1 MSLIRQIWSLLLG
14 TVFIAFVGSFFVWM
28 ASSRIYLETQLAV
41 KNSDNAQALALTL
54 SQQHG
59 DPALMELAVAAQFDT
74 GYYRSIR
81 LTGANGKLLIDRSAP
96 EDTAGRYVPA
106 WFVRLTPI
114 ASAPGVA
121 QVSDG
126 WRSLGTLEVVS
137 HSSFAHIQL
146 WKGSLQT
153 GMLLLIVGVIAG
165 GLGTWGVRRLQRPL
179 QATAEQAQALM
190 ERRFITVKEPK
201 VPELARLTR
210 AMNAVVERLRAVFDE
225 QATQV
230 EALRVQAYCDPLTGL
245 SHRRHFLSQFGAE
258 LTRHEGSG
266 NGVLL
271 LARVMHLAELNRDL
285 GHARTDR
292 LLQTMGQTLTT
303 VLKAGGG
310 EAIGRLNG
318 SDFSLSLPPG
328 GSLRDQAEDV
338 AQRLRQACSGVAGE
352 AAIVVAGVSWQRGV
366 KVHEVLSA
374 ADEALARAESRG
386 AYSVEV
392 FEGEVGQRAL
402 LGEDEWRRRISMAV
416 AERRGQLAR
425 LPVASRDGQLI
436 HHESPLSLQIDL
448 QNGFDAAAHWM
459 PLALRTGLMPAVD
472 ELAVGLAL
480 EQIASDGLP
489 RCIDLSPASL
499 ADSGYVP
506 SLRSQLTASPRAAT
520 KLWLAVAESAAV
532 ERFELVRELCKQLRP
547 FGVQVGLDHAGE
559 RLARIG
565 NLVELGLDFIK
576 LDAAVTEGV
585 STDAARAAHIRGI
598 ASMAH
603 GLGLKVYAEDVA
615 SPDDAKALWGCG
627 LDGIRTA

>member
-14 TVFIAFVGSFFVWM
+14 TVVIAFVGSFFVWM
-28 ASSRIYLETQLAV
+28 ASSRIYLETQLAL

-59 DPALMELAVAAQFDT
+59 DAALMELAVAAQFDT

-81 LTGANGKLLIDRSAP
+81 LTGAGGKLLIDRSAVD
-96 EDTAGRYVPA
+96 ETSDRYVPG
-106 WFVRLTPI
+106 WFVKLTPI
-114 ASAPGVA
+114 SSAPGVA

-146 WKGSLQT
+146 WNGSLQT
-153 GMLLLIVGVIAG
+153 GLLLLIVGVIAG

-179 QATAEQAQALM
+179 KATAEQAQSLM

-201 VPELARLTR
+201 VPELAQLTR

-225 QATQV
+225 QAAQV

-245 SHRRHFLSQFGAE
+245 SQRRHFLSQFSAE
-258 LTRHEGSG
+258 LSRPEGAG
-266 NGVLL
+266 TGVLL
-271 LARVMHLAELNRDL
+271 LARVMHLGDLNRDL

-292 LLQTMGQTLTT
+292 LLQAMGQTLTT
-303 VLKAGGG
+303 ALKAGGG

-328 GSLRDQAEDV
+328 GALRDQAEDV
-338 AQRLRQACSGVAGE
+338 AQRLRQACAAVAGE

-392 FEGEVGQRAL
+392 FEGEVGHRAL
-402 LGEDEWRRRISMAV
+402 HGEDEWRRRISMAV

-425 LPVASRDGQLI
+425 LGVSARDGQLI
-436 HHESPLSLQIDL
+436 HYESPLSLQIDL
-448 QNGFDAAAHWM
+448 QHGFDAAAHWM

-472 ELAVGLAL
+472 ELAVRLAL

-506 SLRSQLTASPRAAT
+506 RLRSQLTAAPRAAT
-520 KLWLAVAESAAV
+520 KLWLAVSESAAV

-615 SPDDAKALWGCG
+615 SEEDAKALWACG
-627 LDGIRTA
+627 ADGMHRA